1 MKLRL
6 RLIISAFVISFLI
19 MVFLSVYSVK
29 QFDELNAYSA
39 AVDHTNSIITDLYKL
54 QDLIKDYNVTERNYM
69 LTKDSAYVTQFST
82 ESTQAQ
88 KLVEGLRQKT
98 RDSKEQQQT
107 LVMLNSALVLQNTM
121 FSDNI
126 RYTDTA
132 REPLRS
138 PFFAQGR
145 SKRGECIRYIN
156 EMMVRENGTLKQRF
170 HSKKRY
176 EEITSA
182 TLITLLLIF
191 FFVTL
196 VLFALMIY
204 ELRKRMDF
212 QNELQIKL
220 IDLKRSHSE
229 LEQIAFAASHDLQ
242 EPLRKIKIFCNRLLW
257 INKETMNDESAKAI
271 ERISSSAERMQ
282 ELIDAMANLASLIRE
297 DGPKEHVD
305 INYVLKI
312 VSSELEDKIE
322 KQNAV
327 IYTEVMPELV
337 GYPRQFHILFK
348 ALLDNAL
355 KFTRAGV
362 APNIALRADLSYG
375 EELAGINKELVGRR
389 FHRIT
394 ISDNG
399 IGFENKFISK
409 MFQIFQRLHNQE
421 SDYEGKGI
429 GLAICQRIMVNHE
442 GYIIAHGHPDVG
454 ATFKLFFPSAQ

>member
-1 MKLRL
+1 
-6 RLIISAFVISFLI
+6 
-19 MVFLSVYSVK
+19 
-29 QFDELNAYSA
+29 
-39 AVDHTNSIITDLYKL
+39 
-54 QDLIKDYNVTERNYM
+54 
-69 LTKDSAYVTQFST
+69 
-82 ESTQAQ
+82 
-88 KLVEGLRQKT
+88 
-98 RDSKEQQQT
+98 
-107 LVMLNSALVLQNTM
+107 
-121 FSDNI
+121 
-126 RYTDTA
+126 
-132 REPLRS
+132 
-138 PFFAQGR
+138 
-145 SKRGECIRYIN
+145 
-156 EMMVRENGTLKQRF
+156 MMVRENSTLKQRF

-305 INYVLKI
+305 LNYVLKI
-312 VSSELEDKIE
+312 VTSELEDKIQ

-355 KFTRAGV
+355 KFTRAGI
-362 APNIALRADLSYG
+362 APNIAIRADLSYG

-421 SDYEGKGI
+421 SVYEGKGI

>member
-1 MKLRL
+1 
-6 RLIISAFVISFLI
+6 

-29 QFDELNAYSA
+29 QFDALNAYSA
-39 AVDHTNSIITDLYKL
+39 AVDHTNSIITDLYKI
-54 QDLIKDYNVTERNYM
+54 QDLIKDYDVSQRNYM
-69 LTKDSAYVTQFST
+69 LTKDSAYVAQFDT
-82 ESTQAQ
+82 ENSQAR
-88 KLVEGLRQKT
+88 KLLDGLRQKT

-107 LVMLNSALVLQNTM
+107 LVMLNSALVLQNNI
-121 FSDNI
+121 FNDNI

-132 REPLRS
+132 KEPIKS
-138 PFFAQGR
+138 PFFGQAR
-145 SKRGECIRYIN
+145 SKRDECVRYIN
-156 EMMVRENGTLKQRF
+156 EMMVRENSTLKQRF
-170 HSKKRY
+170 NSKKRY
-176 EEITSA
+176 EEITST

-196 VLFALMIY
+196 VLFTLMIY

-212 QNELQIKL
+212 QNELQMKL

-257 INKETMNDESAKAI
+257 INKESMNEESAKAI

-282 ELIDAMANLASLIRE
+282 ELIDAMANLASLIHE

-305 INYVLKI
+305 LNYVLKI
-312 VSSELEDKIE
+312 ITSELEDKIQ

-327 IYTEVMPELV
+327 IYQEVMPELI

-355 KFTRAGV
+355 KFTRAGI
-362 APNIALRADLSYG
+362 APNIAIRADLSYG
-375 EELAGINKELVGRR
+375 EELTSINKELVGKK

-399 IGFENKFISK
+399 IGFDNKFISK

-421 SDYEGKGI
+421 SRYEGKGI

-454 ATFKLFFPSAQ
+454 ATFKLFFPVTQ